1 MKLYFELEVNTWSY
15 DWERAEYYYFKTKSE
30 AESYQKEMSDGY
42 RGNIRF
48 TINELTFDE
57 LKESI
62 TVSDFEELFGIT
74 IEESRE

>member
-15 DWERAEYYYFKTKSE
+15 DWECTEYYYFKTKPE

-42 RGNIRF
+42 CGSIRF

-62 TVSDFEELFGIT
+62 TVSDFEELFGVT
-74 IEESRE
+74 VDELY

>member
-1 MKLYFELEVNTWSY
+1 MKVYFELEVITWSY
-15 DWERAEYYYFKTKSE
+15 DWENTEYYYFKTRLE
-30 AESYQKEMSDGY
+30 AESCQKEISDGY
-42 RGNIRF
+42 RGSIRF

-74 IEESRE
+74 VNEPCE

>member
-1 MKLYFELEVNTWSY
+1 MKLYFKLEVNTWSY
-15 DWERAEYYYFKTKSE
+15 DWENTEYYYFKTKSE
-30 AESYQKEMSDGY
+30 AESYKKEMSDRY

-62 TVSDFEELFGIT
+62 TVSDFEELFGVT
-74 IEESRE
+74 VDELY

>member
-1 MKLYFELEVNTWSY
+1 MKVYFELEVNTWAY
-15 DWERAEYYYFKTKSE
+15 DWEDTEYYYFKTKPE
-30 AESYQKEMSDGY
+30 AENYQKEIADRY

-48 TINELTFDE
+48 FINGLTFDE

-74 IEESRE
+74 IDEPCE